1 MKTNAQLALE
11 AFGSE
16 GSVAVIAARG
26 RMGAMLM
33 REGELAGLGMAGFN
47 RPFDQEALKER
58 LGSAKLVIFC
68 VPARAFEDT
77 LKIICPCLSPD
88 TILTDITSV
97 KVKPMVQMQ
106 RIWPGRVVGT
116 HPLFGPSPDRST
128 ELPVAIVPGKNADE
142 EAVALTCGLFEAMDF
157 TTFITDADTHDRA
170 MAKVQNMNFI
180 TTLAY
185 FAQTANDQELVRYL
199 TPSFRRRANA
209 ARKMLTED
217 GEMFSGLFEANP
229 YSQACVRQF
238 SKILSLAS
246 AGDID
251 LLLNRA
257 RWWFQKNQ

>member
-1 MKTNAQLALE
+1 
-11 AFGSE
+11 
-16 GSVAVIAARG
+16 
-26 RMGAMLM
+26 MGAMLM
-33 REGELAGLGMAGFN
+33 HEGELAGLGMAGFN
-47 RPFDQEALKER
+47 RPFDPDALKKE
-58 LGSAKLVIFC
+58 LAKARIVIFC
-68 VPARAFEDT
+68 VPAAAFENT
-77 LKIICPCLSPD
+77 LRIICPCLSSD
-88 TILTDITSV
+88 AILTDITSV
-97 KVKPMVQMQ
+97 KVQPMNQMQ
-106 RIWPGRVVGT
+106 RVWPGRVIGT

-128 ELPVAIVPGKNADE
+128 ELPVAIVPGKNADDD
-142 EAVALTCGLFEAMDF
+142 AVNLTRGLFEAMDF
-157 TTFITDADTHDRA
+157 STFITDADTHDKA

-199 TPSFRRRANA
+199 TPSFLRRAKA

-217 GEMFSGLFEANP
+217 GEMFAGLFEANP

-257 RWWFQKNQ
+257 RWWFRDPQK